1 MEMETL
7 TSTDGPTP
15 LCGRMTK
22 GLTVTNALMATMRE
36 DDDDKDYIHGIL
48 LPAAD
53 QQICTLWQGRTKPR
67 GGKFIHKEYTN
78 EDD

>member
-1 MEMETL
+1 
-7 TSTDGPTP
+7 
-15 LCGRMTK
+15 
-22 GLTVTNALMATMRE
+22 MRE
-36 DDDDKDYIHGIL
+36 DDDKDYIHGIL

-67 GGKFIHKEYTN
+67 GGKFIHKEYTD